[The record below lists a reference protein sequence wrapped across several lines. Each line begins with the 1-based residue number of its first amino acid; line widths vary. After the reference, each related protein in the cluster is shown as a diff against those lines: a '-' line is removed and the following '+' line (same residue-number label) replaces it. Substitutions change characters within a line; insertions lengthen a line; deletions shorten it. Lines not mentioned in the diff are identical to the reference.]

1 MKAFALLF
9 IESEFMKNI
18 SFGELIE
25 FFAQRPNIIC
35 KLFKLMANANF
46 PGKELDI
53 E

>member
-9 IESEFMKNI
+9 IETELMENI
-18 SFGELIE
+18 SFAELIE

-46 PGKELDI
+46 PKK
-53 E
+53 